1 MRRLIALIWLLLIAS
16 GCSSTRP
23 PLAAPNE
30 AKAGSASAEPALPT
44 IAPARPSP
52 TVTIG
57 PEPSIEPLPSL
68 TPSPTIL
75 WPTPTP
81 HRFVSGG
88 VEILNDCCI
97 NAVDGDTITIRLRF
111 SPTISPSLHMRLASG
126 SGSAIMNQP
135 ISESEP
141 WTPILAEAAYDI
153 SASMIVD
160 SRYAVCVEYRDA
172 SLNTSPTSCDE
183 IEITVMRTPTPI
195 PSPTPVLPV
204 GSVDIPDRISVHMDG
219 KRVKDVEIQADF
231 AASSP
236 FGQIT
241 DMRVTVGYYQDYHTL
256 SDADMAAYPWEPFVP
271 TRIYTTTVALMVN
284 VNWGLCVQYRDDQGN
299 RSRVSCAGTLIEAK

>member
-1 MRRLIALIWLLLIAS
+1 MS
-16 GCSSTRP
+16 GCGNTALPLPAAGGESAGLTP
-23 PLAAPNE
+23 PAPT
-30 AKAGSASAEPALPT
+30 ASASPIIIEPPTPALEPV
-44 IAPARPSP
+44 PS
-52 TVTIG
+52 
-57 PEPSIEPLPSL
+57 SI
-68 TPSPTIL
+68 PSPTIF

-81 HRFVSGG
+81 HRFVGGG

-111 SPTISPSLHMRLASG
+111 SPTISPSLHMRMATG
-126 SGSAIMNQP
+126 SGSDIMNQP
-135 ISESEP
+135 INESEP
-141 WTPILAEAAYDI
+141 WTPVVAEAAYDI

-172 SLNTSPTSCDE
+172 YLNTSPTSCDE

-204 GSVDIPDRISVHMDG
+204 GSVDIPDRISVHMDQ

-241 DMRVTVGYYQDYHTL
+241 NMRVTVGYYQDYHTL

-271 TRIYTTTVALMVN
+271 TRIYTTTATLMVN